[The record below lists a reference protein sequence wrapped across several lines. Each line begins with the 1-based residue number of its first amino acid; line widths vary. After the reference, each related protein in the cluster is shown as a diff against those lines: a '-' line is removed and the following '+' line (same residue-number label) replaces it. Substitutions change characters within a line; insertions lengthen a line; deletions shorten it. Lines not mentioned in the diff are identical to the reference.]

1 MDARC
6 KALADAV
13 GKHIVDR
20 EFPELLDLFAPW
32 LSELFSAADL
42 EDMLDAAGDGLP
54 APASFAA
61 DEAILELAELRTPS
75 DHGPPSRPLSD
86 LITEANFRGWISV
99 RLAPD
104 PKHFAECNVCY
115 DVWMAMVEHEGEL
128 CIGYFE
134 AAEAS

>member
-1 MDARC
+1 MDAKC

-13 GKHIVDR
+13 GKHVVDR
-20 EFPELLDLFAPW
+20 EFAELLDLFAPW

-61 DEAILELAELRTPS
+61 DEGVMELAELRTPS
-75 DHGPPSRPLSD
+75 DYGPPSRPLSD
-86 LITEANFRGWISV
+86 KITDANFRGWISV
-99 RLAPD
+99 QFAPD
-104 PKHFAECNVCY
+104 PKHSEECNVCY